1 MADEPR
7 PQTTGFLNAFAHPS
21 WVVMMVAQMLLG
33 LGLFVSLILK
43 YYMLVVGTEVCSP
56 DGATLGN
63 MIRCTPTLEIA
74 AHFVLGVAGL
84 RLAACLF
91 VDSPRALLTPLMVG
105 VVGVLMM
112 YLSGLTIAGASW
124 AVAAVLLALM
134 TCLSVLFAGLYLKFF
149 TS

>member
-1 MADEPR
+1 MADETR
-7 PQTTGFLNAFAHPS
+7 PQTTSFLNAFAHPS

-33 LGLFVSLILK
+33 LGLFLSLILK
-43 YYMLVVGTEVCSP
+43 YYMLVVGTEVCTP
-56 DGATLGN
+56 DGVTLGN
-63 MIRCTPTLEIA
+63 MIRCTPTLEMA

-91 VDSPRALLTPLMVG
+91 VDNPRALLTPLMVG

-124 AVAAVLLALM
+124 AVAGVLLALM
-134 TCLSVLFAGLYLKFF
+134 ACLSVLFGGLYLK
-149 TS
+149 SLAS